1 MIEPIEGKGVSR
13 ANAVCDDCGRREA
26 VHCDYRRAPGNK
38 TMPDAAQVKKKITA
52 HGWSDIKGKLRC
64 PTCETKRKI
73 APMPA
78 TKPAETVA
86 PQMSKRDRINIIS
99 MLAEVYD
106 LDAGRYK
113 ANDTDETVAE
123 VLETRPG
130 WVAEVREA
138 EFGPAGGNENIDA
151 LEQELSASRKVM
163 EALLDRHESLLSDI
177 RTARDQVTGLQEQL
191 ARIKKAVGPRVMQR
205 AKG

>member
-1 MIEPIEGKGVSR
+1 MIEAIDGKGARR
-13 ANAVCDDCGRREA
+13 ANAICDTCGRSETVA
-26 VHCDYRRAPGNK
+26 CGYRREPGGK
-38 TMPDAAQVKKKITA
+38 WSPDVGHVKNKITA
-52 HGWSDIKGKLRC
+52 HGWSDIKGKLFC

-78 TKPAETVA
+78 TKPAETAA
-86 PQMSKRDRINIIS
+86 PQMSKRERINIIS

-130 WVAEVREA
+130 WVAQVREA
-138 EFGPAGGNENIDA
+138 EFGPAGGNESIDA
-151 LEQELSASRKVM
+151 LEQELGASRKVM
-163 EALLDRHESLLSDI
+163 EALLDRHESLLGEI
-177 RTARDQVTGLQEQL
+177 RAAKDQVTGLQEQL
-191 ARIKKAVGPRVMQR
+191 ARIKKAVGPRAMQR
-205 AKG
+205 AKV